1 MIFILI
7 FSYYASNIDNFLKSE
22 YGLNYLQ
29 EYKDGSGNVNL
40 ITEET
45 KDIRKV
51 VINKATLAGN
61 VTFAIREFGRG
72 IDFVC
77 RDKCV

>member
-1 MIFILI
+1 MFFKSKLD
-7 FSYYASNIDNFLKSE
+7 IDNFLKSE

-61 VTFAIREFGRG
+61 TTFATREFGRG
-72 IDFVC
+72 SDFVC
-77 RDKCV
+77 RDKRV